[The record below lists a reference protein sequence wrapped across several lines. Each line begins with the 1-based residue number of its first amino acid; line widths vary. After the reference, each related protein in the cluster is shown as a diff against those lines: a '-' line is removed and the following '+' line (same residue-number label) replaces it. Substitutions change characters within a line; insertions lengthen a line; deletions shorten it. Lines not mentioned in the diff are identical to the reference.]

1 MSFKVFSNK
10 NKESKEFSMQF
21 LLASLIFSSVRVIYK
36 GEIAPFNGVRNSWEK
51 DDSIFVL

>member
-36 GEIAPFNGVRNSWEK
+36 GEIAPFNGVRNS
-51 DDSIFVL
+51 